1 MQYTEHYNLNL
12 PEGADIVNP
21 LTNDNP
27 NYTKIDSEMYANKM
41 GTVQTARVSLQENTI
56 AITRDESKPSTFKF
70 VATMNYS
77 PSMSFTVDG
86 TVVTATLPDGSAL
99 AANAFRIGS
108 IVLCAINGT
117 ALNIYTVNSVDVPSI
132 VATVKEA
139 CYPVGSI
146 YCNATDSSSPTTILG
161 FGTWQQI
168 QGSFLF
174 GSDITHP
181 AGSTGGE
188 ETHTLTVEEMPS
200 HQHDNIR
207 LTNHNVGWAANQK
220 QSGKEYGI
228 AYDKPNQA
236 ALYTSKA
243 GGGLPHNNMPPYL
256 SVYMWQRI
264 S

>member
-1 MQYTEHYNLNL
+1 MKYTEHYNLNL

-27 NYTKIDSEMYANKM
+27 NFTKIDSEMYANKM
-41 GTVQTARVSLQENTI
+41 GTVQTARVSLQERTI

-77 PSMSFTVDG
+77 PSMTFTVDG

-117 ALNIYTVNSVDVPSI
+117 ALNIYTVNSVDIPSI

-146 YCNATDSSSPTTILG
+146 YCNTTDSRSPTAILG
-161 FGTWQQI
+161 FGSWKQI

-174 GSDITHP
+174 GSDITHQ

-188 ETHTLTVEEMPS
+188 ATHTLTVDEMP
-200 HQHDNIR
+200 QHTHGPLIGTDIINFVPNDNGNI
-207 LTNHNVGWAANQK
+207 GAA
-220 QSGKEYGI
+220 SGKNLQGSPS
-228 AYDKPNQA
+228 AG
-236 ALYTSKA
+236 YT
-243 GGGLPHNNMPPYL
+243 GGGQPHNNMPPYL